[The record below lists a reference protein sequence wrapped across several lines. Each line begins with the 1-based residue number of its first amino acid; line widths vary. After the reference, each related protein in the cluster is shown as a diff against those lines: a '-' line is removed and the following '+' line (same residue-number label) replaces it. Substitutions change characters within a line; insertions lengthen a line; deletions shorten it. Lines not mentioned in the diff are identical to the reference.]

1 MPRIVPH
8 SAQKIHRHDHAP
20 MITGMGMFTLKEQQ

>member
-8 SAQKIHRHDHAP
+8 SSQKIHRHVPAAK
-20 MITGMGMFTLKEQQ
+20 ITDTGIFTLKEQQ